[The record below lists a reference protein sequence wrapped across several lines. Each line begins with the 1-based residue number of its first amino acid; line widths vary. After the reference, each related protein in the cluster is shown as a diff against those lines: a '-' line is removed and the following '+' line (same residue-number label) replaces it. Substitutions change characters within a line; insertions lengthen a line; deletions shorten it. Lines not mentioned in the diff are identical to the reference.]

1 MMRKAFTEEQLARM
15 FMIADKVVDRANRN
29 IPVDRWAT
37 TEEMKDFVLAYEW
50 MRVATISLTNAMC
63 EDG

>member
-1 MMRKAFTEEQLARM
+1 MMRKVFTEEQLARM

-50 MRVATISLTNAMC
+50 MRVATISLTNVMC

>member
-1 MMRKAFTEEQLARM
+1 MRKAFTEEQLARM

-50 MRVATISLTNAMC
+50 MRVATISLTNVMC

>member
-1 MMRKAFTEEQLARM
+1 MMRKAFTEQQLAHM
-15 FMIADKVVDRANRN
+15 FMVADKVVDRANRN

-37 TEEMKDFVLAYEW
+37 TDEMKDFVLAYEW

>member
-1 MMRKAFTEEQLARM
+1 MMRKAFTQEQLTRM
-15 FMIADKVVDRANRN
+15 FMIADKVVNRANRN

-50 MRVATISLTNAMC
+50 MRVATINLTNVLC

>member
-1 MMRKAFTEEQLARM
+1 MMRKAFTEEQLAHM

-29 IPVDRWAT
+29 IPVYRWAT
-37 TEEMKDFVLAYEW
+37 TDEMKDFVLAYEW
-50 MRVATISLTNAMC
+50 MRVATISLTNVMC

>member
-1 MMRKAFTEEQLARM
+1 MMKKAFTQEQLAHM
-15 FMIADKVVDRANRN
+15 FMIADKVVNRANRN

-50 MRVATISLTNAMC
+50 MRVATINLTNAMC
-63 EDG
+63 EDE

>member
-1 MMRKAFTEEQLARM
+1 MMRKAFTEEQLAHM

-37 TEEMKDFVLAYEW
+37 TDEMKDFVLAYEW
-50 MRVATISLTNAMC
+50 MRVATISLTNVMC

>member
-37 TEEMKDFVLAYEW
+37 N
-50 MRVATISLTNAMC
+50 SLW
-63 EDG
+63 

>member
-1 MMRKAFTEEQLARM
+1 MRQAFTEQQLAHM
-15 FMIADKVVDRANRN
+15 FMVADKVVDRANRN

-37 TEEMKDFVLAYEW
+37 TAEMKDFVLAYEW

>member
-1 MMRKAFTEEQLARM
+1 MMRKAFTEEQLTRM
-15 FMIADKVVDRANRN
+15 FVIADKVVNRANRN

-50 MRVATISLTNAMC
+50 MRVATISLTNAMT
-63 EDG
+63 ED

>member
-1 MMRKAFTEEQLARM
+1 MMRKAFTEQQLAHM
-15 FMIADKVVDRANRN
+15 FMVADKVVDRANRN

-37 TEEMKDFVLAYEW
+37 TDEMKDFVLAYEW
-50 MRVATISLTNAMC
+50 MRVATISLTNAIT

>member
-1 MMRKAFTEEQLARM
+1 MMRKAFTDQQLMQM
-15 FMIADKVVDRANRN
+15 FKIADKVVDRANRN

-37 TEEMKDFVLAYEW
+37 TEEMKDFVSAYEW
-50 MRVATISLTNAMC
+50 MRVATISLTNVMC

>member
-1 MMRKAFTEEQLARM
+1 MMRKAFTEEQLAHM
-15 FMIADKVVDRANRN
+15 FMVADKVVDRANRN

-37 TEEMKDFVLAYEW
+37 TDEMKDFVLAYEW
-50 MRVATISLTNAMC
+50 MRVATISLTNAIT

>member
-1 MMRKAFTEEQLARM
+1 MMRKAFTEEQLAHM
-15 FMIADKVVDRANRN
+15 FMVADKVVDRANRN

-37 TEEMKDFVLAYEW
+37 TDEMKDFVLAYEW

>member
-1 MMRKAFTEEQLARM
+1 MMRKAFTEQQLAHM
-15 FMIADKVVDRANRN
+15 FKVADKVVDRANRN

-37 TEEMKDFVLAYEW
+37 TDEMKDFVLAYEW

>member
-1 MMRKAFTEEQLARM
+1 MRKAFTEEQLAHM

-37 TEEMKDFVLAYEW
+37 TDEMKDFVLAYEW
-50 MRVATISLTNAMC
+50 MRVATISLTNVMC

>member
-1 MMRKAFTEEQLARM
+1 MMRKAFTDEQLAHM
-15 FMIADKVVDRANRN
+15 FMVADKVVDRANRN

-37 TEEMKDFVLAYEW
+37 TDEMKDFVLAYEW
-50 MRVATISLTNAMC
+50 MRVATISLTNVMC

>member
-1 MMRKAFTEEQLARM
+1 MMRKAFTQEQLTRM
-15 FMIADKVVDRANRN
+15 FMIADKVVNRANRN

-50 MRVATISLTNAMC
+50 MRVATISLTNVLC

>member
-1 MMRKAFTEEQLARM
+1 MMRKAFTEQQLAHM
-15 FMIADKVVDRANRN
+15 FMVADKVVDRANRN

-37 TEEMKDFVLAYEW
+37 TDDMKDFVLAYEW

>member
-1 MMRKAFTEEQLARM
+1 MMRKAFTDQQLMQM
-15 FMIADKVVDRANRN
+15 FKVADKVVDRANRN

-37 TEEMKDFVLAYEW
+37 TDEMKDFVLAYEW

>member
-50 MRVATISLTNAMC
+50 MRVATISLTNVMC